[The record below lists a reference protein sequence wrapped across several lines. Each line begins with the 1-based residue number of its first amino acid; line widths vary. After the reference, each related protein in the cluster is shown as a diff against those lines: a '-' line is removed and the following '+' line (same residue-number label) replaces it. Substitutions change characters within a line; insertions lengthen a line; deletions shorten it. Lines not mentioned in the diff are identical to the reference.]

1 MKTANRKTIIAT
13 VACIMVFSTVMVQ
26 IAFAAPKD
34 TKILFWEDFESNRNL
49 RSVWSFVTCP
59 GDDIAG
65 VIAPGGF
72 WTVIDDGTGTGNH
85 VLQAKSLEARGTA
98 AFAGHTRWEDYTIEV
113 RTITTDSYMGLI
125 VQADSTGTTYYDC
138 YISPNWPGGLIEI
151 FKHTNGIWGR
161 TLLNEV
167 YTNDYFT
174 QDQWIDFKVVVTHP
188 NGGTL
193 LQVFFKI
200 AGPDHQYPETPQAEY
215 FDTDDPYTSGRIGL
229 LYYDNGAWGS
239 TYELFDNVIVTKSK

>member
-1 MKTANRKTIIAT
+1 MKTSSRKTLIAT
-13 VACIMVFSTVMVQ
+13 VACVMVLSTVMLQV
-26 IAFAAPKD
+26 ASVASKD
-34 TKILFWEDFESNRNL
+34 TKILFWEDFESHRNL

-59 GDDIAG
+59 GDNIPG
-65 VIAPGGF
+65 VVAPGGS
-72 WTVIDDGTGTGNH
+72 WTVIDDGTGNR
-85 VLQAKSLEARGTA
+85 VLKAESVEARGTA
-98 AFAGHTRWEDYTIEV
+98 AFAGHTSWEDYAIEV

-151 FKHTNGIWGR
+151 YKHTNGIWGR
-161 TLLNEV
+161 ELLKEV

-174 QDQWIDFKVVVTHP
+174 QQQWIDFKVVVTHP

-200 AGPDHQYPETPQAEY
+200 AEPGYQYPETPQAEY
-215 FDTDDPYTSGRIGL
+215 FDTDSPYTSGRIGL

-239 TYELFDNVIVTKSK
+239 TYELFDNVIVSRSK